1 MPKLTIDYPTS
12 HGVTDTYTK
21 LKDFFEKTDEIKKYD
36 PKVQCL
42 FNDSNRT
49 CDLKGSQF
57 KGDFKVAEAAQGSQV
72 TINIDLP
79 FLLSPLKGKIE
90 ETLLKM
96 LKKHVG

>member
-1 MPKLTIDYPTS
+1 MPKISIDYPTS
-12 HGVTDTYTK
+12 HGVTDTYSK

-36 PKVQCL
+36 PKVECK
-42 FNDSNRT
+42 FNDSAYS

-57 KGDFKVAEAAQGSQV
+57 KGDFKVKEAGAGSQI

-79 FLLSPLKGKIE
+79 FLLTPLKGTIQDSLK
-90 ETLLKM
+90 KM